1 MPKQARWLDLIA
13 LTVSIV
19 VIALCFGW
27 IIQSGVF
34 TTSLTA
40 DQTLSWH
47 LVRAAGITSYL
58 LLTASTIW
66 GLIVSGGFIRN
77 WSPGALSTSLH
88 NTASVVSLV
97 LGLVHAL
104 LLLLDKYYSYTL
116 ASIFVP
122 FAGPYRPEAVGLGV
136 LGFWLIVVVSVSFPL
151 KRYIG
156 YKAWKNLHLTSY
168 LAFGLVTL
176 HGLFA
181 GTDASLLGFRI
192 VLVGSMAAV
201 VALLAV
207 RVLRDGKP
215 TERAVPATRR

>member
-1 MPKQARWLDLIA
+1 
-13 LTVSIV
+13 VSLA
-19 VIALCFGW
+19 VIAVCFGW

-34 TTSLTA
+34 TTSLTN

-47 LVRAAGITSYL
+47 LVRSTGITAYL

-66 GLIVSGGFIRN
+66 GLFVSAGFVRN

-88 NTASVVSLV
+88 NTVSVVSLA

-122 FAGPYRPEAVGLGV
+122 LTGPYRPEAVGLGV
-136 LGFWLIVVVSVSFPL
+136 LGFWLIAVISVSFPL

-156 YKAWKNLHLTSY
+156 HKAWKYLHLTSY
-168 LAFGLVTL
+168 IAFGLVTL

-181 GTDASLLGFRI
+181 GTDAGMMGFRI
-192 VLVGSMAAV
+192 VLLGSMAAV
-201 VALLAV
+201 IALLTA
-207 RVLRDGKP
+207 RILTARKP
-215 TERAVPATRR
+215 TPKREMNRAVPATRR